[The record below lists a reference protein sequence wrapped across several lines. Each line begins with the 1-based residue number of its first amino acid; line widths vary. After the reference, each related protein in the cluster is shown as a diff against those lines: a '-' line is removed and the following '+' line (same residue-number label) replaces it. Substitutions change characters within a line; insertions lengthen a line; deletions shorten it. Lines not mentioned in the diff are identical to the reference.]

1 MSKNIFE
8 IAAEYNKIIGIL
20 YENGGEITPELEE
33 ALNLSELEL
42 DKKLQSYNYLIKN
55 TEAQI
60 NVIKEEKKRLDAMIK
75 SHENLIEKTKGRV
88 IETVDI
94 YGELTSTGKSKQI
107 KLDTMSATIVDKTVY
122 EVKDDFNDDRFMK
135 FEFKKLPSNI
145 FNQIKNTLDKNNIKY
160 EDNATIDKAGINSF
174 MKDNPN
180 IEIEGIERKIKKQLT
195 LR

>member
-1 MSKNIFE
+1 M
-8 IAAEYNKIIGIL
+8 
-20 YENGGEITPELEE
+20 
-33 ALNLSELEL
+33 
-42 DKKLQSYNYLIKN
+42 IKN

-75 SHENLIEKTKGRV
+75 SMKILLKKTKGRV

-145 FNQIKNTLDKNNIKY
+145 FNQIKKY
-160 EDNATIDKAGINSF
+160 T
-174 MKDNPN
+174 
-180 IEIEGIERKIKKQLT
+180 
-195 LR
+195 

>member
-60 NVIKEEKKRLDAMIK
+60 EIIKEEKKRLDAMIK
-75 SHENLIEKTKGRV
+75 SCENLIEKTKSRV

-122 EVKDDFNDDRFMK
+122 EVKDNFNDDRFMK
-135 FEFKKLPSNI
+135 FEFKKLPANV
-145 FNQIKNTLDKNNIKY
+145 FNQIKNTLDKNNIEY
-160 EDNATIDKAGINSF
+160 EGNATIDKAGINSF

-180 IEIEGIERKIKKQLT
+180 VEIEGIERKIKKQLT

>member
-75 SHENLIEKTKGRV
+75 SNENLIEKTKGRV

>member
-60 NVIKEEKKRLDAMIK
+60 DVIKEEKKRLDAMIK
-75 SHENLIEKTKGRV
+75 SCENLIEKTKGRV
-88 IETVDI
+88 IETVDV

-122 EVKDDFNDDRFMK
+122 EVKDNFNDDRFMK
-135 FEFKKLPSNI
+135 FEFKKLPANV
-145 FNQIKNTLDKNNIKY
+145 FNQIKNTLDKNNIEY
-160 EDNATIDKAGINSF
+160 EGNATIDKAGINSF
-174 MKDNPN
+174 MKENPN
-180 IEIEGIERKIKKQLT
+180 VEIEGIERKIKKQLT

>member
-1 MSKNIFE
+1 MNKNIFE

-75 SHENLIEKTKGRV
+75 SNENLIEKTKGRV

>member
-20 YENGGEITPELEE
+20 YENGGEITSELEE

-60 NVIKEEKKRLDAMIK
+60 EVIREEKKRLDAMIK
-75 SHENLIEKTKGRV
+75 SCENLIEKTKGRV

-122 EVKDDFNDDRFMK
+122 EVKDNFNDDRFMK
-135 FEFKKLPSNI
+135 FEFKKLPANV
-145 FNQIKNTLDKNNIKY
+145 FNQIKNTLDKNNIEY
-160 EDNATIDKAGINSF
+160 EGNATIDKAGINSF
-174 MKDNPN
+174 MKENPN

>member
-60 NVIKEEKKRLDAMIK
+60 DVIKEEKKRLDAMIK
-75 SHENLIEKTKGRV
+75 SCENLIEKTKGRV
-88 IETVDI
+88 IETVDV

-122 EVKDDFNDDRFMK
+122 EVKDNFNDDRFMK
-135 FEFKKLPSNI
+135 FEFKKLPANV
-145 FNQIKNTLDKNNIKY
+145 FNQIKNTLDKNNIEY
-160 EDNATIDKAGINSF
+160 EGNATIDKAGINSF

-180 IEIEGIERKIKKQLT
+180 VEIEGIERKIKKQLT

>member
-1 MSKNIFE
+1 MNKNIFE

>member
-60 NVIKEEKKRLDAMIK
+60 DVIKEEKKRLDAMIK
-75 SHENLIEKTKGRV
+75 SCENLIEKTKGRV

-122 EVKDDFNDDRFMK
+122 EVKDNFNDDRFMK
-135 FEFKKLPSNI
+135 FEFKKLPANV
-145 FNQIKNTLDKNNIKY
+145 FNQIKNTLDKNNIEY
-160 EDNATIDKAGINSF
+160 EGNATIDKAGINSF

-180 IEIEGIERKIKKQLT
+180 VEIEGIERKIKKQLT

>member
-60 NVIKEEKKRLDAMIK
+60 DVIKEEKKRLDAMIK
-75 SHENLIEKTKGRV
+75 SCENLIDKTKGRV

-122 EVKDDFNDDRFMK
+122 EVKDNFNDDRFMK
-135 FEFKKLPSNI
+135 FEFKKLPANV
-145 FNQIKNTLDKNNIKY
+145 FNQIKNTLDKNNIEY
-160 EDNATIDKAGINSF
+160 EGNATIDKAGINSF

-180 IEIEGIERKIKKQLT
+180 VEIEGIERKIKKQLT

>member
-55 TEAQI
+55 TEAKI
-60 NVIKEEKKRLDAMIK
+60 VVIKEEKKRLDAMIK

-122 EVKDDFNDDRFMK
+122 EVKDNFNDDRFMK

-145 FNQIKNTLDKNNIKY
+145 FNQIKNTLDKNNIEY
-160 EDNATIDKAGINSF
+160 QENATIDKVGINSF
-174 MKDNPN
+174 MKENPN